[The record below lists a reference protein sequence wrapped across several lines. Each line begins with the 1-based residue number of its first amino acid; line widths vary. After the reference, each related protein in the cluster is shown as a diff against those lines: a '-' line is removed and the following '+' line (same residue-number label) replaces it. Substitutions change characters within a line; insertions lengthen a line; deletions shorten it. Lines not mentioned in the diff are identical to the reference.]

1 MAWGCLAGH
10 LAASLDLGAK
20 GEILRQFLRP
30 GTLGVLAA
38 MGLAAAGWSCRKS
51 VDPQRPNLVLV
62 SIDTLRA
69 DHLTAYGYERST
81 SPEISRLASEGVLFE
96 QAFSQSPKTAT
107 SHMSLF
113 TGVYPPAHRVANW
126 GERRVR
132 RLSDDVPT
140 LATLLARAGY
150 STVAH
155 TEGGNVSARLGFD
168 QGFEIY
174 RQHRGSEPVFEG
186 ASRALDRFVQDE
198 DGGHAPFFLF
208 IHTFE
213 VHDPYVPPTELADEF
228 VDPSYSGDIV
238 GSREELGRLAGG
250 GNYWARNTQ
259 YWNRVDRNDPADIQH
274 LKDLYDAEILFTDSQ
289 FAAFR
294 EHLRRLDLEDET
306 IVVVLSD
313 HGEEFLEHG
322 GWLHNTLFQEILHVP
337 LIFRFPASLG
347 LASGRR
353 IQNVVRLVDVVP
365 TLLEVLELPAPEHL
379 QGESLLPLVD
389 GDETLSRPVFSQWL
403 AGGRIVALRDGE
415 WKYIRVKQQEQLFDL
430 STDPKELVDR
440 LSARQE
446 VLAKLRAQVDE
457 IIGESYSFAE
467 TLTTARP
474 PELDQETREQL
485 EVLGYLGG
493 DS

>member
-1 MAWGCLAGH
+1 MRH
-10 LAASLDLGAK
+10 FSL
-20 GEILRQFLRP
+20 P
-30 GTLGVLAA
+30 GTSGVLVAL
-38 MGLAAAGWSCRKS
+38 GLAAVGGSCRDS
-51 VDPQRPNLVLV
+51 VEQPRPNLVLV

-81 SPEISRLASEGVLFE
+81 SPEISRLASEGILFE

-126 GERRVR
+126 GERQVR

-140 LATLLARAGY
+140 LATLLTRAGY
-150 STVAH
+150 RTEAH

-168 QGFEIY
+168 QGFEVY
-174 RQHRGSEPVFEG
+174 QEHRGAEPVFAG
-186 ASRALDRFVQDE
+186 ASRALDRFVRHDV
-198 DGGHAPFFLF
+198 GARAPFFLF

-213 VHDPYVPPTELADEF
+213 VHDPYVPPVEFADRF
-228 VDPSYSGDIV
+228 VEPSYSGDIV
-238 GSREELGRLAGG
+238 GSQGELESLAGG
-250 GNYWARNTQ
+250 GNYWARNRV

-274 LKDLYDAEILFTDSQ
+274 LKDLYDAEILFVDSQ

-294 EHLRRLDLEDET
+294 QHLRRLDLEDET

-322 GWLHNTLFQEILHVP
+322 GFLHNALFQEILHVP
-337 LIFRFPASLG
+337 LIFRFPANLG

-353 IQNVVRLVDVVP
+353 IQSVVRLVDVVP
-365 TLLEVLELPAPEHL
+365 TLLEVLELPAPEHI
-379 QGESLLPLVD
+379 QGESLLPLVE
-389 GDETLSRPVFSQWL
+389 GDETLARPVFSQWL

-415 WKYIRVKQQEQLFDL
+415 WKYIRVKRKEQLFDL
-430 STDPKELVDR
+430 SSDPNESVDL

-446 VLAKLRAQVDE
+446 VLARLQARVDE
-457 IIGESYSFAE
+457 IIGDSYAFAE
-467 TLTTARP
+467 TRRTARP
-474 PELDQETREQL
+474 PKLDQETREQL
-485 EVLGYLGG
+485 EALGYLGG
-493 DS
+493 DP